1 MNLNSKELGELLGV
15 AVRDGLSV
23 SAVTSDSRRVGPG
36 SLFVALHGVK
46 SDGHSYAREAAGR
59 GAVAIV
65 GERDGLSTLEGL
77 PYIRVPHA
85 RRALGLLAHRLHGD
99 PSRGMT
105 VVGVT
110 GTNGKSSTVYLTS
123 RILTHAGKRV
133 AHFGTLGY
141 CIGELTIG
149 AEHTTPFAEDL
160 AYMFAQAKQENC
172 THVAMEV
179 SSHALEQER
188 VAGIEYS
195 VGVFTNLTQ
204 DHLDYHKNMEDYL
217 QQKLKLFERIDGP
230 GKFTV
235 ANLDDPSGSRF
246 AQMSRVPCHTYGR
259 RGDCRAT
266 NVRVEP
272 RATSFTVETPWGR
285 ADISMHLLGKHN
297 VSNALAAIA
306 ACAGLGVPID
316 TVAEGVES
324 LASVPG
330 RFEHVDAGQDFQVIV
345 DYAHTEDGLRNVLQV
360 AREICRGRVIVV
372 FGCGGDRDKTK
383 RPKMGATAAELGDF
397 CIVTSDNPRT
407 ESPERILMDIEVGL
421 QHAGKKRGEDYI
433 VMVERREAIQRAIE
447 MAHEGDLVML
457 AGKGHEDYQIVGT
470 TKHHFDDRETARNI
484 LEAIRA

>member
-1 MNLNSKELGELLGV
+1 MNLSSEEISALLGV
-15 AVRDGLSV
+15 PVRGGLSV
-23 SAVTSDSRRVGPG
+23 TAATADSRRVMPG
-36 SLFVALHGVK
+36 SLFVALRGGQ
-46 SDGHSYAREAAGR
+46 SDAHDFSHQAASR
-59 GAVAIV
+59 GALAIV
-65 GERDGLSTLEGL
+65 GEREGL
-77 PYIRVPHA
+77 ESLAGVPYVRVPHA
-85 RRALGLLAHRLHGD
+85 RRALGLLAHRLNGD
-99 PSRGMT
+99 PSHSMT
-105 VVGVT
+105 VIGVT

-123 RILTHAGKRV
+123 RILAHGGKRV

-160 AYMFAQAKQENC
+160 AYMFMQAKRERC

-204 DHLDYHKNMEDYL
+204 DHLDYHRDMEDYL
-217 QQKLKLFERIDGP
+217 TQKLKLFERIEGS

-235 ANLDDPSGSRF
+235 ANLDDPSGTRF
-246 AQMSRVPCHTYGR
+246 VAASKVQCHTYGR
-259 RGDCRAT
+259 GGECRAT
-266 NVRVEP
+266 KIRVEAQ
-272 RATSFTVETPWGR
+272 ATSFTVETPWGR
-285 ADISMHLLGKHN
+285 ADISMRLLGTHN
-297 VSNALAAIA
+297 VYNALAAIT
-306 ACAGLGVPID
+306 ACGGLGVSID
-316 TVAEGVES
+316 TIAEGVES

-345 DYAHTEDGLRNVLQV
+345 DYAHTEDGLRNVLQA
-360 AREICRGRVIVV
+360 AREICAGRIIVV

-407 ESPERILMDIEVGL
+407 ESPERILLDIEVGL
-421 QHAGKKRGEDYI
+421 QRSGKKRYDDYI
-433 VMVERREAIQRAIE
+433 VLADRREAIQRAIE
-447 MAHEGDLVML
+447 MAHDGDLVML
-457 AGKGHEDYQIVGT
+457 AGKGHEDYQIVGKE
-470 TKHHFDDRETARNI
+470 KHHFDDRETARKI